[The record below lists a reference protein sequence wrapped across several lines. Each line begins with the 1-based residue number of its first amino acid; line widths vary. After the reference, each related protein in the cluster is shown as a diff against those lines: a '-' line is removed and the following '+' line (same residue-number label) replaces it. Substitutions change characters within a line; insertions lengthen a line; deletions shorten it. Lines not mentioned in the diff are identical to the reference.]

1 MSEAITVDP
10 IVAAMAAAAI
20 QAQTALATQAQ
31 AVATTPTS
39 NAVAVMPQR
48 GPALTMDD
56 MTGGITV
63 DSWLKVKE
71 FGFLLGEKGTLY
83 SKPIEVSI
91 DMSACQPS
99 FAVKFGNPAK
109 YFKTYDRIMEASGG
123 TWADA
128 VTRAQRA
135 QPDVREYRSVDV
147 PMTVLSATDGL
158 LEVGSTLGY
167 STPTTG
173 WAEWEKFYR
182 SCATRA
188 LTGSV
193 VTAVLNFVPKK
204 NNKGNTWGIITFTL
218 KD

>member
-1 MSEAITVDP
+1 MSETNAVDP

-31 AVATTPTS
+31 AVATPTT

-71 FGFLLGEKGTLY
+71 FGFLIGKESKLY

-109 YFKTYDRIMEASGG
+109 YFKTYDRVMEASGG

-128 VTRAQRA
+128 VARAQRA
-135 QPDVREYRSVDV
+135 QPDVREYRSVDI
-147 PMTVLSATDGL
+147 PMTVLSETDGL

-188 LTGSV
+188 LTTST
-193 VTAVLNFVPKK
+193 VTAVLNFVAKK
-204 NNKGNTWGIITFTL
+204 NTKNNVWGIVTFTL